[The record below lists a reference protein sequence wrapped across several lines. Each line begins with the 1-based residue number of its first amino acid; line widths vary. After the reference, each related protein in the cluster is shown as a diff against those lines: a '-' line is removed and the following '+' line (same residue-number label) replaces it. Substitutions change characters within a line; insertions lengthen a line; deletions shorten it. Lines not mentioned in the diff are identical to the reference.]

1 MSLRQMISWV
11 FLSWKRMLRRPFFLM
26 VLLLLPIGTMLL
38 RQVERQDDGKIEIA
52 LFADGDAWNE
62 KVIERLADSDGAFRF
77 FICTTREEL
86 VNKVAAGE
94 AECGYLFPAG
104 LHERLDSHDYKRAI
118 RVIVSP
124 GTVTADLASESVFAG
139 LFEVYGRELLEE
151 YVTSGEVFDHA
162 EDAWTAIA
170 HLYDKHLENGSTF
183 AFSYESVEGGKDE
196 SPQMQ
201 AVFPVRGIGAVLVFV
216 MGLASAV
223 MVAEDDM
230 RGLYA
235 AVSGGQK
242 MLIQLLCIG
251 AQVAICCLIFSLC
264 LAAAG
269 EWGSES
275 AGGAVS
281 ELIRLSVYGFGVT
294 ILSGM
299 LLRVLRKPVVLAGLI
314 PIFVLGSLVVC
325 PVFFDLS
332 VYVPVLKSVRWLF
345 LPWYFIRM

>member
-1 MSLRQMISWV
+1 MSLQQMISWV
-11 FLSWKRMLRRPFFLM
+11 FLSWKRMLKRPLFLI
-26 VLLLLPIGTMLL
+26 LLFLLPIGTLAL
-38 RQVERQDDGKIEIA
+38 RQTEAADDGKIEIA

-62 KVIERLADSDGAFRF
+62 KVTAHLADSDGVFRF
-77 FICTTREEL
+77 LVCMTREEL
-86 VNKVAAGE
+86 VDKVAAGE

-104 LHERLDSHDYKRAI
+104 LHERLDSYDYKRAI

-124 GTVTADLASESVFAG
+124 GTVTADLASETVFAG

-151 YVTSGEVFDHA
+151 YVTSGEVFGDV
-162 EDAWTAIA
+162 EDAWTVIEP
-170 HLYDKHLENGSTF
+170 LYEKYLGNGSTF
-183 AFSYESVEGGKDE
+183 AFSYESVDGGKDE

-235 AVSGGQK
+235 AVSGGKK

-251 AQVAICCLIFSLC
+251 AQVAVCCLVFGAC
-264 LAAAG
+264 LAVVG

-281 ELIRLSVYGFGVT
+281 ELIRLGVYGFSVT
-294 ILSGM
+294 ILSGI
-299 LLRVLRKPVVLAGLI
+299 LLRVLRKPTALASLI
-314 PIFVLGSLVVC
+314 PFFVLGSLVVC
-325 PVFFDLS
+325 PVFLDLS
-332 VYVPVLKSVRWLF
+332 MYVPVLKNVRWLF
-345 LPWYFIRM
+345 LPWYFIR